1 MSQPRMPMDPEQQE
15 QLVRQIGRA
24 LLGVVPPDWQRLRA
38 EYRAAGRH
46 IEVDV
51 LFSGPD
57 QIPRPIRPPLDVV
70 GMLGELRSGMY
81 LPDRGTWLSAVYE
94 LAAPSSF
101 SVNYDADN
109 EPPWRNVP
117 PLIGFQDELRMF
129 PRSDE
134 LIPNWLRQR
143 VGLPPLPTP
152 GQPRTPTP
160 PQETAA
166 VSPQETAAQ
175 QGTAQPDEQGAP
187 LRNARVFDGVDESGR
202 PVINRPPV
210 ADEDRERILGYL
222 EGAPIVLAARS
233 YDTDALAPNEPA
245 AVPLTFRTDGSW
257 IWAGSVAYYL
267 RKHDLA
273 PEPDLLAHIRGQGFQ
288 LPEVDDATKDL
299 AVTIIAGQPLPG

>member
-70 GMLGELRSGMY
+70 RMLGDLRAAMY
-81 LPDRGTWLSAVYE
+81 LPGRGTWLSVIYE

-101 SVNYDADN
+101 SVNYDADT

-134 LIPNWLRQR
+134 RIPSWLRQR
-143 VGLPPLPTP
+143 VGLPPLPASD
-152 GQPRTPTP
+152 QPQAPTP
-160 PQETAA
+160 PPVAPEQH
-166 VSPQETAAQ
+166 
-175 QGTAQPDEQGAP
+175 GTAQPDAQTAP
-187 LRNARVFDGVDESGR
+187 LRNARVFDGAENGR
-202 PVINRPPV
+202 PVVNRPRV
-210 ADEDRERILGYL
+210 GDEDRERVLGYL
-222 EGAPIVLAARS
+222 ESAPIVLAARS
-233 YDTDALAPNEPA
+233 YDTDELAPDEPP

-267 RKHDLA
+267 RNHDLA
-273 PEPDLLAHIRGQGFQ
+273 PEPDLVAHIRGQGFQ

-299 AVTIIAGQPLPG
+299 AVSIITGQPLPG